1 LADNESG
8 RTTTRYLSKYLIKA
22 SNPGTVISTTGQYID
37 ISGSPIVGD
46 IVGALINGATYSY
59 RIIAGDT
66 TDQVAANL
74 AQAIQTGELVACSQ
88 STILVYN
95 ANSILT
101 RVVCDNAASAE
112 TRRQEKDF
120 RVVCWCPNPTAR
132 DLVAAAID
140 QHLDQVPFLS
150 LSDDTTARVV
160 YKNTNNYDQSQ
171 NALLYRRDLIY
182 SVEYPT
188 ITVTQQP
195 SMLFGN
201 AALNG
206 ASTYG

>member
-1 LADNESG
+1 
-8 RTTTRYLSKYLIKA
+8 
-22 SNPGTVISTTGQYID
+22 
-37 ISGSPIVGD
+37 
-46 IVGALINGATYSY
+46 
-59 RIIAGDT
+59 
-66 TDQVAANL
+66 
-74 AQAIQTGELVACSQ
+74 
-88 STILVYN
+88 
-95 ANSILT
+95 
-101 RVVCDNAASAE
+101 
-112 TRRQEKDF
+112 
-120 RVVCWCPNPTAR
+120 
-132 DLVAAAID
+132 VAAAID

-182 SVEYPT
+182 LVEYPT